1 MGQIPGT
8 NRGIITLKKRPIRPF
23 LFSGNELMMANKK
36 NSQIITLIAVFFATL
51 LASAANS
58 ASLSQAGVATA
69 HPLATEIGEKILK
82 NGGNAFDAAVAITAA
97 LAVVEPYGSGLGGG
111 GFWLIHNAA
120 DGKEIMIDGRERAPY
135 AAHRDMYLDKDGN
148 VDHKKSMDGALAA
161 GIPGVPAGLSYLAE
175 AYGLLDLSTSLEP
188 AIHLARDGFKVD
200 EYFARMVKF
209 RLKAL
214 QESKEASRI
223 FLQNNNVPE
232 VGYVIK
238 QDDLAN
244 TLELIAN
251 KGMEGFYQG
260 EMAGKLVDGVKQAGG
275 IWSLEDLLEYQV
287 VPRVPVSSK
296 YKNMKITSAALPSS
310 GGIVMAEVFNMLAT
324 QDLENKT
331 DTQQK
336 HLIIEAL
343 RRAYRDRA
351 EYMGDSDYVKVP
363 VKQLI
368 SQNYGAQL
376 AADINPKKAT
386 SSALLKPVAFESGG
400 NNTTHFSVVDRRG
413 NRVAATLSVNYP
425 FGSAHVVPGTGIL
438 LNDEMDDFSAKPGV
452 PNAYGLIGAEA
463 NAIKPGKRM
472 LSSMSPTF
480 LELEDRIAVV
490 GTPGGSRIISMVIL
504 AALEFYKGAD
514 AKSMVNLPRIHH
526 QYLPDNVF
534 YEKGA
539 LSSQTI
545 AELKAMGHQ
554 LKEGD
559 VWGNMH
565 AVIWH
570 KKKKIMDAAS
580 DKRGIGKAV
589 IIK

>member
-1 MGQIPGT
+1 M
-8 NRGIITLKKRPIRPF
+8 IIKKNIQLISLLSFF
-23 LFSGNELMMANKK
+23 LISLSSGN
-36 NSQIITLIAVFFATL
+36 VY
-51 LASAANS
+51 S
-58 ASLSQAGVATA
+58 ASLSQAGIASA

-82 NGGNAFDAAVAITAA
+82 NGGNAFDAAIAITAA

-120 DGKEIMIDGRERAPY
+120 DGKELMIDGRERAPY
-135 AAHRDMYLDKDGN
+135 AAFRDMYLDKEGN
-148 VDHKKSMDGALAA
+148 VDHNKSMNGALAA
-161 GIPGVPAGLSYLAE
+161 GIPGVPAGLSYMAE
-175 AYGLLDLSTSLEP
+175 AYGLLSLSTSLEP
-188 AIHLARDGFKVD
+188 AIHLARDGFKVG
-200 EYFARMVKF
+200 EYFVRMVKF
-209 RLKAL
+209 RLDAL
-214 QESKEASRI
+214 RASKEASRI

-232 VGYVIK
+232 VGHVIR
-238 QDDLAN
+238 QEDLAN

-251 KGMEGFYQG
+251 RGMEGFYQG
-260 EMAGKLVDGVKQAGG
+260 EMATKLVNGVKQAGG

-287 VPRVPVSSK
+287 VPRVPVISK

-324 QDLENKT
+324 LNLESKT
-331 DTQQK
+331 EVEQK
-336 HLIIEAL
+336 HLIIETL

-368 SQNYGAQL
+368 SQSYGVQL

-386 SSALLKPVAFESGG
+386 PSALLKPVAFESGG

-463 NAIKPGKRM
+463 NAIAPGKRM

-480 LELEDRIAVV
+480 LETEDRIAVV

-504 AALEFYKGAD
+504 AALEFFKGGD
-514 AKSMVNLPRIHH
+514 ATSMVNLPRIHH
-526 QYLPDNVF
+526 QYLPDTVF

-539 LSSQTI
+539 LSAEIISQLE
-545 AELKAMGHQ
+545 AKGHQ

-559 VWGNMH
+559 SWGNMH

-580 DKRGIGKAV
+580 DRRGIGKAI

>member
-1 MGQIPGT
+1 M
-8 NRGIITLKKRPIRPF
+8 IIKKNIQLISLLSFF
-23 LFSGNELMMANKK
+23 LISLSSGN
-36 NSQIITLIAVFFATL
+36 VY
-51 LASAANS
+51 S
-58 ASLSQAGVATA
+58 ASLSQAGIASA

-82 NGGNAFDAAVAITAA
+82 NGGNAFDAAIAITAA

-120 DGKEIMIDGRERAPY
+120 DGKELMIDGRERAPY
-135 AAHRDMYLDKDGN
+135 AAFRDMYLDKEGN
-148 VDHKKSMDGALAA
+148 VDHNKSMNGALAA
-161 GIPGVPAGLSYLAE
+161 GIPGVPAGLSYMAE
-175 AYGLLDLSTSLEP
+175 AYGLLSLSTSLEP

-200 EYFARMVKF
+200 EYFVRMVKF
-209 RLKAL
+209 RLDAL
-214 QESKEASRI
+214 RASKEASRI

-232 VGYVIK
+232 VGHVIR
-238 QDDLAN
+238 QEDLAN

-251 KGMEGFYQG
+251 RGMEGFYQG
-260 EMAGKLVDGVKQAGG
+260 EMATKLVNGVKQAGG

-287 VPRVPVSSK
+287 VPRVPVISK

-324 QDLENKT
+324 LNLESKT
-331 DTQQK
+331 EVEQK
-336 HLIIEAL
+336 HLIIETL

-368 SQNYGAQL
+368 SQSYGVQL

-386 SSALLKPVAFESGG
+386 PSALLKPVAFESGG

-463 NAIKPGKRM
+463 NAIAPGKRM

-480 LELEDRIAVV
+480 LETEDRIAVV

-504 AALEFYKGAD
+504 AALEFFKGGD
-514 AKSMVNLPRIHH
+514 ATSMVNLPRIHH
-526 QYLPDNVF
+526 QYLPDTVF

-539 LSSQTI
+539 LSAEIISQLE
-545 AELKAMGHQ
+545 AKGHQ

-559 VWGNMH
+559 SWGNMH

-580 DKRGIGKAV
+580 DRRGIGKAI